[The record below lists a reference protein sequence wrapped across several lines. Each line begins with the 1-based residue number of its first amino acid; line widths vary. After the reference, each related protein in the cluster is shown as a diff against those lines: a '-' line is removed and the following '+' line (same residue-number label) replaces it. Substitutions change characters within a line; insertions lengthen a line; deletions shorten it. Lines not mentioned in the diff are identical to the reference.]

1 MSDTQDTSTPTTAEG
16 TGAAPG
22 GGGSGGTS
30 VGGSTTG
37 VSIPTLPP
45 QYSTADLGFFVRQ
58 TESVPTSVTVGPD
71 GALYV
76 GTLSGEPYPDGYASV
91 IRIANPTATTGFNGT
106 IASGVPQV
114 YASGF
119 SQIQSLG
126 FDNQGDM
133 YVLQYVNAAAIYDPT
148 QNPADLPP
156 SQLIKVSADGVR
168 TVISGPELKLG
179 NYLLVDKATGDVYV
193 ATNNADTTNGEVL
206 RYHTDPTS
214 GAVSESVVAS
224 GLLNP
229 RGMAFGPDGNLY
241 VLETGAGEPANAPGA
256 SSAPVIPFIPGL
268 VSERGGDTG
277 GIVKID
283 ITSPAGGQT
292 QVLSG
297 LSSFREFNP
306 TTGQDRV
313 ISEGQNGLTITPD
326 GTVYIAAG
334 GGLDPQTATAVG
346 PIANELEG
354 VLKVSG
360 LFGSDPSAA
369 TVTPEFNSLT
379 YAAANGPDGS
389 TTLYNTESNLNDI
402 TVGSDGNLYAVDA
415 ARNVVYGL
423 TPDGKT
429 VLSATVIQKQP
440 PVLTPPQYA
449 ATVAAGGNPA
459 EQYAAE
465 ISNITYKNALGL
477 PDVPGN
483 VPVLSAA
490 TDQELANLGMAV
502 INTLDAPSISKLLS
516 IDATQVAGIV
526 TAVAGALDPATE
538 ASLTSLS
545 ASDAGTLI
553 SLAAQAITSDPAM
566 AAMLPTI
573 TPTLAEGLIHAVAPS
588 LDAATNAV
596 LGSID
601 PTQAASFITAIASNL
616 DPSTAATIA
625 SLGSA
630 AISGLVSDVATTID
644 PATLASI
651 AASGTL
657 EVSNIIKTT
666 VAAFTSPISDMPAG
680 PPSSVPAP
688 HGEDSETAIANLDPS
703 TSVLPSDPTSPSV
716 DPTNIYANYFEPFF
730 GNFAPAAGDPLALP
744 TSSTS
749 STGTYTVN
757 NVYNFG
763 DRLADSGTYDPLL
776 KALGYTAPATTAPY
790 SSTGDFSDGPKWTTD
805 LAQILGA
812 NQSAQYT
819 NFAYEF
825 GTAQSMSDPLDP
837 LNGELNFQNQL
848 NLFQL
853 ANHSFTSND
862 LVTVTFGGND
872 LTLPTTNTPDQTIAL
887 TVQSIIGGMQQAVD
901 LGAKHF
907 LVSNLPDLGITP
919 LFSSPAFQAQTGLTP
934 ATLTAETDQYNSAL
948 KTALTTFASQTGT
961 DVKELDLNALFK
973 GIVADP
979 ASYGF
984 SNVTQPILSSTPS
997 ATSSA
1002 VTYNPAIVGQ
1012 NPAVQHSSLFLD
1024 PYFDPTALGQAVI
1037 AQTARSTLT

>member
-1 MSDTQDTSTPTTAEG
+1 MSDTQDTSTTTTAQA

-30 VGGSTTG
+30 ISGSTTG
-37 VSIPTLPP
+37 TSLPTLPP

-58 TESVPTSVTVGPD
+58 TESVPTSITVGPD

-76 GTLSGEPYPDGYASV
+76 GILSGEPYPAGYAQV

-106 IASGVPQV
+106 IPSGVPQV

-133 YVLQYVNAAAIYDPT
+133 YVLQYVNGAAIYDPT
-148 QNPADLPP
+148 LNPADLPP
-156 SQLIKVSADGVR
+156 SQLIKVAADGVR

-193 ATNNADTTNGEVL
+193 ATNNADTTNGEIL
-206 RYHTDPTS
+206 RYHTDAAT

-256 SSAPVIPFIPGL
+256 ASAPVIPFIPGL

-277 GIVKID
+277 GIVKIN
-283 ITSPAGGQT
+283 ITTPGGGQT
-292 QVLSG
+292 QVLTG
-297 LSSFREFNP
+297 LASFREFNP

-313 ISEGQNGLTITPD
+313 ISEGQNGLTIAPD
-326 GTVYIAAG
+326 GTVFIAAG
-334 GGLDPQTATAVG
+334 GGLAPETAAAVG
-346 PIANELEG
+346 PLASQLEG
-354 VLKVSG
+354 VLKVTG

-369 TVTPEFNSLT
+369 VVTPEFNSLT

-389 TTLYNTESNLNDI
+389 TTLYNTESNLNDVTI
-402 TVGSDGNLYAVDA
+402 GSDGNLYAVDA

-423 TPDGKT
+423 TPDGST
-429 VLSATVIQKQP
+429 LLSATVIQKQP

-449 ATVAAGGNPA
+449 ATVAAGGNPT

-490 TDQELANLGMAV
+490 TDEELANFGTSV
-502 INTLDAPSISKLLS
+502 IATLNSTDISKLLS
-516 IDATQVAGIV
+516 INPTQAADVIAAVAGI
-526 TAVAGALDPATE
+526 LDVKTV
-538 ASLTSLS
+538 TSLS
-545 ASDAGTLI
+545 AASAGVLI
-553 SLAAQAITSDPAM
+553 NLVAETIAGNPSM
-566 AAMLPTI
+566 AAMLS
-573 TPTLAEGLIHAVAPS
+573 TLTASSAEALFQTVAPS
-588 LDAATNAV
+588 LDAATRAV
-596 LGSID
+596 LASID
-601 PTQAASFITAIASNL
+601 PTQAASLVSTLASSL
-616 DPSTAATIA
+616 DVSTASTIA

-630 AISGLVSDVATTID
+630 TISTLVTDVASTID
-644 PATLASI
+644 PTTLASI
-651 AASGTL
+651 ASSGTL
-657 EVSNIIKTT
+657 ELTNIIKTT
-666 VAAFTSPISDMPAG
+666 VAAFTTPATAASASAS
-680 PPSSVPAP
+680 SSVPVP
-688 HGEDSETAIANLDPS
+688 HGEDSATTIANLDPS

-716 DPTNIYANYFEPFF
+716 DPTNIYANYFNPFF
-730 GNFAPAAGDPLALP
+730 GNFAPAAGDPLVLP
-744 TSSTS
+744 AG

-757 NVYNFG
+757 NVFSFG
-763 DRLADSGTYDPLL
+763 DRLADNGTYDPLL
-776 KALGYTAPATTAPY
+776 KAEGFTAPATTAPY

-812 NQSAQYT
+812 TQSAQYT

-825 GTAQSMSDPLDP
+825 GTAQTMTDALDP
-837 LNGELNFQNQL
+837 LNGALSFSTQL
-848 NLFQL
+848 GLFQA
-853 ANHSFTSND
+853 ANHSFSSND

-887 TVQSIIGGMQQAVD
+887 TVKSIIGGMQQAVD

-907 LVSNLPDLGITP
+907 LVTNLPDLGITP
-919 LFSSPAFQAQTGLTP
+919 LFSSPAFQAETGLTP
-934 ATLTAETDQYNSAL
+934 AALTAETDQYNSAL
-948 KTALTTFASQTGT
+948 KTALTSFAASTGT

-984 SNVTQPILSSTPS
+984 SNVTQPILTSTPS

-1012 NPAVQHSSLFLD
+1012 DPAVQHSSLFLD
-1024 PYFDPTALGQAVI
+1024 PYFDPTALGQAII

>member
-1 MSDTQDTSTPTTAEG
+1 M
-16 TGAAPG
+16 
-22 GGGSGGTS
+22 
-30 VGGSTTG
+30 GGSTTG
-37 VSIPTLPP
+37 TSLPTLPP
-45 QYSTADLGFFVRQ
+45 QYSTGDLGFFVRQ
-58 TESVPTSVTVGPD
+58 TESVPTSITVGPD

-106 IASGVPQV
+106 VASGVPQV

-193 ATNNADTTNGEVL
+193 ATNNADTTNGEVI
-206 RYHTDPTS
+206 RYHTDPTT
-214 GAVSESVVAS
+214 GTVSDTVVAS

-256 SSAPVIPFIPGL
+256 ASAPVIPFIPGL

-277 GIVKID
+277 GIVKVN
-283 ITSPAGGQT
+283 ITTPGGGQT
-292 QVLSG
+292 QVLTG

-313 ISEGQNGLTITPD
+313 ISEGQNGLTIAPD

-346 PIANELEG
+346 PIADQLEG

-369 TVTPEFNSLT
+369 TVTPEFNSLA

-449 ATVAAGGNPA
+449 ATIAAGGNPA

-465 ISNITYKNALGL
+465 ISNVTYKDALGL
-477 PDVPGN
+477 PNVPGN

-490 TDQELANLGMAV
+490 TDQELANLGMSV
-502 INTLDAPSISKLLS
+502 IATLDSSDINKLLS
-516 IDATQVAGIV
+516 ISPTAAAGII
-526 TAVAGALDPATE
+526 TAVAGVLDPVTGT
-538 ASLTSLS
+538 SLASLS
-545 ASDAGTLI
+545 AADAGILI
-553 SLAAQAITSDPAM
+553 NLAAQAITADPTM
-566 AAMLPTI
+566 AA
-573 TPTLAEGLIHAVAPS
+573 TLSGLTAGSAEALLHTVAPS
-588 LDAATNAV
+588 LDAATNTV
-596 LGSID
+596 LASLD
-601 PTQAASFITAIASNL
+601 PTQAASLVSALASSL
-616 DPSTAATIA
+616 DPSTAAAIA
-625 SLGSA
+625 SLGS
-630 AISGLVSDVATTID
+630 STVSTLVSDVASTID
-644 PATLASI
+644 PTTLASI
-651 AASGTL
+651 ASSGTL

-666 VAAFTSPISDMPAG
+666 VTAFTSPQAAVAAG
-680 PPSSVPAP
+680 APSSVPAP

-716 DPTNIYANYFEPFF
+716 DPSNIYANYFEPFF
-730 GNFAPAAGDPLALP
+730 GNFAPAAGDPLAL
-744 TSSTS
+744 SAG

-757 NVYNFG
+757 NVFNFG
-763 DRLADSGTYDPLL
+763 DRLADNGTYDPLL

-825 GTAQSMSDPLDP
+825 GTAQSMPDPLDP
-837 LNGELNFQNQL
+837 LNGQLDFSNQL

-853 ANHSFTSND
+853 ANHSFSSND

-887 TVQSIIGGMQQAVD
+887 TVKSIIGGMQQAVD

-907 LVSNLPDLGITP
+907 LVTNLPDLGITP

-934 ATLTAETDQYNSAL
+934 AALTAETDQYNSVL
-948 KTALTTFASQTGT
+948 KTALTSFASQTGT

-1012 NPAVQHSSLFLD
+1012 DPEVQHSSLFLD